1 VSLGL
6 RDDTPGTIPVQERTK
21 KSAGL
26 AFAMSLFVPG
36 SGQLYVRKT
45 TRGLVT
51 LGCFVLGAVLVVAN
65 PTDTAMWAIGFSLA
79 LVLYMFGFVDAYF
92 AATEVNAGID
102 EQIDVQNPRVAVAL
116 NFMTAGLGYFYL
128 GERTKGLVLFI
139 AFRVLGGVIQ
149 AALAEVPVLGPLIL
163 PVAQVI
169 MAADG
174 YRIAKKQV
182 KESLSAEEFERY
194 ENAPNC
200 SRLPAL
206 VPIGLASLMAAGYV
220 LLAVVGTIALALRR
234 AG

>member
-1 VSLGL
+1 MSLGL
-6 RDDTPGTIPVQERTK
+6 RDDTPGMIPVEERKK

-26 AFAMSLFVPG
+26 AFAMSLLVPG
-36 SGQLYVRKT
+36 AGQLYVGKG
-45 TRGLVT
+45 TRGVVT
-51 LGCFVLGAVLVVAN
+51 LGLFVLGMFLVVGS
-65 PTDTAMWAIGFSLA
+65 PSGSPMWDVGFSLA
-79 LVLYMFGFVDAYF
+79 LVLYMFGFLDAFF

-128 GERTKGLVLFI
+128 GERTKGLVLFVT
-139 AFRVLGGVIQ
+139 FRVLGGVIQ
-149 AALAEVPVLGPLIL
+149 AALAKVPVLGPLIL

-169 MAADG
+169 MAADA

-194 ENAPNC
+194 ENAPKC

-206 VPIGLASLMAAGYV
+206 VPIGLASLMAAGFV

>member
-1 VSLGL
+1 
-6 RDDTPGTIPVQERTK
+6 
-21 KSAGL
+21 
-26 AFAMSLFVPG
+26 
-36 SGQLYVRKT
+36 
-45 TRGLVT
+45 
-51 LGCFVLGAVLVVAN
+51 
-65 PTDTAMWAIGFSLA
+65 MWAIGFSLA